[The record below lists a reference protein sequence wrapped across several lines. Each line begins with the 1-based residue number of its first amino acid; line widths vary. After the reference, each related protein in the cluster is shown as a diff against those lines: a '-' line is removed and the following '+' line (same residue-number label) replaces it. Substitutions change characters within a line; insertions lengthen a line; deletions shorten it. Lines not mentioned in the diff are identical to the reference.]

1 MRLRFDDQRPTLS
14 LVAEGYREA
23 RETVGANA
31 KDINPLTSDTRL
43 TALRSDGVVG
53 ISASI
58 FLQNIISKT
67 LYCTLSTRLNC

>member
-31 KDINPLTSDTRL
+31 KDINPLTSDT
-43 TALRSDGVVG
+43 
-53 ISASI
+53 SAPMELLASLHP
-58 FLQNIISKT
+58 FSYNT
-67 LYCTLSTRLNC
+67 